1 MMFTGTLLLLCF
13 PNAILSL
20 FSASKAMCSLG
31 VPAMRI
37 MSLGFVFSGL
47 STMIATYGQATD
59 QVLPSMMIQ
68 LLRQGILLI
77 PFMWI
82 FNYIFK
88 MNGIWISFPGTE
100 LIVCIIAASETK

>member
-1 MMFTGTLLLLCF
+1 MSAPPLISMFLQYSYNLVD
-13 PNAILSL
+13 S
-20 FSASKAMCSLG
+20 M
-31 VPAMRI
+31 
-37 MSLGFVFSGL
+37 FVAK
-47 STMIATYGQATD
+47 INEQATD

-88 MNGIWISFPGTE
+88 MRGIWISFPVTE
-100 LIVCIIAASETK
+100 LIVCIIAGLFIRNHTDKTHYFNFR